1 MRLKHTPRVTD
12 PSGCF
17 SSVGGKRERERERET
32 LKRNGS
38 SMVVTFTASFLSAER
53 FGNGRRMETRMSG
66 NEMCVCV
73 CVGGGGGVMKVK
85 NKTKLII
92 YV

>member
-1 MRLKHTPRVTD
+1 MLQ
-12 PSGCF
+12 F
-17 SSVGGKRERERERET
+17 NGKERERET

-38 SMVVTFTASFLSAER
+38 SMVVTFTASILSSER
-53 FGNGRRMETRMSG
+53 FDNGRRMETRMSG
-66 NEMCVCV
+66 NEV
-73 CVGGGGGVMKVK
+73 CVGGGGGGGGMKVK